1 MTEQLKIDDPKR
13 RMPCVSTVLV
23 TWTCRGNFKTRR
35 GNVTLYRNKYRVES
49 TRLKN
54 RDYSSNGYYFITI
67 CTMHRECLLGT
78 IAEGE
83 MHFSAIGN
91 IVLQGWNESFAI
103 RRELQCD
110 TFVIMPNHIHGI
122 VVIENP
128 VETHGRA
135 SLRHTIQGRT
145 IFPCRSPRSVS
156 SFVAGFKSAM
166 TKRINEF
173 RRTPGVEVWQP
184 RFYDH
189 VIRNEKSLCT
199 IRDYILNN
207 PTNWQEDEMNPNFS

>member
-1 MTEQLKIDDPKR
+1 
-13 RMPCVSTVLV
+13 
-23 TWTCRGNFKTRR
+23 
-35 GNVTLYRNKYRVES
+35 
-49 TRLKN
+49 
-54 RDYSSNGYYFITI
+54 
-67 CTMHRECLLGT
+67 
-78 IAEGE
+78 

-145 IFPCRSPRSVS
+145 IFPCRSPRSVW
-156 SFVAGFKSAM
+156 SFVAGLKSAM

-173 RRTPGVEVWQP
+173 RRTPVSRCGNPVFTTTLYATKNPYVP
-184 RFYDH
+184 YG
-189 VIRNEKSLCT
+189 L
-199 IRDYILNN
+199 YLNN
-207 PTNWQEDEMNPNFS
+207 PTNGKRTK